1 MSFIKRREGQL
12 SFLFFLLL
20 FLFLRTVIVSMLW
33 IITSLGL
40 RKKINLL
47 TAIYDINVINI
58 FIEKSEA
65 TLVKH
70 KKTAKLKILRKKENN
85 TKSTALFIYLF

>member
-58 FIEKSEA
+58 SIEKSEA

-70 KKTAKLKILRKKENN
+70 KKTAKLKIMRKKENN

>member
-70 KKTAKLKILRKKENN
+70 KKTAKLKIMRKKENN

>member
-1 MSFIKRREGQL
+1 
-12 SFLFFLLL
+12 
-20 FLFLRTVIVSMLW
+20 MLW